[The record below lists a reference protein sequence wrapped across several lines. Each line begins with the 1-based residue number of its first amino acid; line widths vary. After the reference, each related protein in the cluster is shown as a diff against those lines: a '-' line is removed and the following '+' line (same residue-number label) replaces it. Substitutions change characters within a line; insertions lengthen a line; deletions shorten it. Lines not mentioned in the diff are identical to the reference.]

1 MAIEKISE
9 IWPEW
14 RVTELIGE
22 GTLAKVYRAVCDDT
36 SEVCAVKVVSLPR
49 DEADIE
55 AMRAEGMS
63 DIEIISYYSDV
74 VNDIVTELK
83 LAQALKDDP
92 NIVKLYDYSVAER
105 EGSIGWDILIRT
117 ELLVPLNKYM
127 AVCPVTEAD
136 TVKMASDIC
145 SALEFCETLNVI
157 HRDIKPE
164 SIFISEEGD
173 FKLTDFTITKENG
186 QTGSALSTRGGF
198 VYLAPEIVAGGEYDT
213 RADIY
218 SIGLLMYKL
227 CNGGFM
233 PFVDE
238 SSSYED
244 RKNAVNRRLDGE
256 ALPEPRETTPEL
268 AGVILKACAFD
279 PAQRYAS
286 AAEFRA
292 ALEELKDIVGF
303 PIIAVDYQTMVAAG
317 SIAVAAPVPPEL
329 DPDEKIDID
338 APIADDENMGAVH
351 VPSVAPEED
360 FTIDHSFSY
369 DPPIR
374 GKQKES
380 KSGDKNKKKKIIIIV
395 SISVA
400 AALLIGLALFFIL
413 RGGNDDKSDP
423 VTVSEQIITLLKEDK
438 FDDVTELYRKYRGD
452 KSKLYSA
459 FMTRLDQ
466 IYTEFKENGQS
477 GYYDDVIAEL
487 DYIESLDIK
496 EISGKI
502 ASVREQVEALYAS
515 INGYEDGIAKE
526 GVDYIE
532 ALRSF
537 ALVIPEDDAH
547 YSDAQKRMEALV
559 ELICGEADSKVSH
572 YPDAIEY
579 INSALEA
586 LPENEKLKA
595 KFEELKAAYLE
606 KLLAEADE
614 MIADEDYEDAFSKLN
629 YALEVLGESEEID
642 ERINT
647 IIEKYIEDIDE
658 LAADKDYDEA
668 IELVDEA
675 IDLFAENESANETLT
690 AKKNEMIESRY
701 LDEIEELM
709 VAREYEEAKT
719 LLADALEE
727 LPESEALKEIET
739 NFVNRIEADFSQEI
753 NDCLKQN
760 RFVDAKELYN
770 EALALCPESAVVAE
784 LLNTINEAVDE
795 FYSEQIMKLLDKYD
809 FDSATETLNE
819 WRSLYPESEELA
831 QLQEVIID
839 EMEQFYIDEADNLVD
854 AYDYYGAIA
863 LLEKANELL
872 PSNERIMN
880 KLTELEQ
887 NAPADLADIDCSD
900 SSYVKV
906 KNSETTDCFDN
917 SYAKSVSFNANK
929 KAFAEYELD
938 GDYSRFTAT
947 IFTTSNMSKSIY
959 IYLDGSSTPVKEYH
973 DITDDTEPIALN
985 IDVSGCSSMRI
996 EVEGSLFAV
1005 STRYVELGNPVL
1017 YK

>member
-36 SEVCAVKVVSLPR
+36 SEACAIKVVSLPR

-55 AMRAEGMS
+55 AMRADGMS

-92 NIVKLYDYSVAER
+92 NIVKLYDYNVVER
-105 EGSIGWDILIRT
+105 EGNIGWDILIRT
-117 ELLVPLNKYM
+117 ELLVPMNKYM

-145 SALEFCETLNVI
+145 SALEFCETVNVI

-186 QTGSALSTRGGF
+186 QTGSALSTKGGF
-198 VYLAPEIVAGGEYDT
+198 VYLAPEIVVGGEYDT

-268 AGVILKACAFD
+268 AKVILKACAFD
-279 PAQRYAS
+279 PAERYAS

-292 ALEELKDIVGF
+292 ALEELKELVGF
-303 PIIAVDYQTMVAAG
+303 PIIAVDYQTMVAAD
-317 SIAVAAPVPPEL
+317 SIAIAGSVPAEL
-329 DPDEKIDID
+329 DPDVKIDID
-338 APIADDENMGAVH
+338 APMSESDTPETISKSPVVPDE
-351 VPSVAPEED
+351 E

-374 GKQKES
+374 GKQK
-380 KSGDKNKKKKIIIIV
+380 DKKTGADSKKKKIIIIV

-400 AALLIGLALFFIL
+400 AALLIGLTLFFVF
-413 RGGNDDKSDP
+413 RGGDDDKSDP
-423 VTVSEQIITLLKEDK
+423 VTVSEQIVNLLKEDK
-438 FDDVTELYRKYRGD
+438 FDDVMDLYRKYRGD

-466 IYTEFKENGQS
+466 IYDEFRENGQS
-477 GYYDDVIAEL
+477 SYYDDVIAEL
-487 DYIESLDIK
+487 DFIESLGIK

-502 ASVREQVEALYAS
+502 ASVRELVVALNDS
-515 INGYEDGIAKE
+515 INGYEAGIANE
-526 GVDYIE
+526 SVDYIK
-532 ALRSF
+532 ALRNF
-537 ALVIPEDDAH
+537 ALVIPEDTVHYEDAR
-547 YSDAQKRMEALV
+547 SRMNDLID
-559 ELICGEADSKVSH
+559 LICAEADSKTSH

-579 INSALEA
+579 INSALEI
-586 LPENEKLKA
+586 LPENEKLVA
-595 KFEELKAAYLE
+595 KFDELKAAYLE
-606 KLLAEADE
+606 KLLDEADE
-614 MIADEDYEDAFSKLN
+614 MIGNNEFEKAVDKLA
-629 YALEVLGESEEID
+629 YALEILGECEEIE
-642 ERINT
+642 ERFNT
-647 IIEKYIEDIDE
+647 IIEKYITDIDD
-658 LAADKDYDEA
+658 LVADDDFDEA

-675 IDLFAENESANETLT
+675 IELFAENEEANETLT
-690 AKKNEMIESRY
+690 AKKNEIIEKRY

-709 VAREYEEAKT
+709 LDKKYEEAKT
-719 LLADALEE
+719 LLTAALEE
-727 LPESEALKEIET
+727 LPDSEALKEVENT
-739 NFVNRIEADFSQEI
+739 FVTRIEADYSLEI
-753 NDCLKQN
+753 NDRIKQN
-760 RFVDAKELYN
+760 KFVEAKELYN
-770 EALALCPESAVVAE
+770 EALVLCPDSPTIAE
-784 LLNTINEAVDE
+784 LNNTINEAIDE
-795 FYSEQIMKLLDKYD
+795 YYAAEIMRLLGKYD
-809 FDSATETLNE
+809 FDSATEALNE
-819 WRSLYPESEELA
+819 WRTLYPESEDLSELQNA
-831 QLQEVIID
+831 IIE
-839 EMEQFYIDEADNLVD
+839 EMEQFYIDEAENLVE

-863 LLEKANELL
+863 VLERATELL
-872 PSNERIMN
+872 PGNERIMN
-880 KLTELEQ
+880 KLTELER
-887 NAPADLADIDCSD
+887 NAPADLADIDCRD
-900 SSYVKV
+900 SSYVKM
-906 KNSETTDCFDN
+906 KNSETSDCFGN
-917 SYAKSVSFNANK
+917 SYSKCISFNANK
-929 KAFAEYELD
+929 KAYAEYELD
-938 GDYSRFTAT
+938 GEYTRFTAT

-959 IYLDGSSTPVKEYH
+959 IYLDGTLYKEIH
-973 DITDDTEPIALN
+973 DITDKTEPISLN
-985 IDVSGCSSMRI
+985 LDVSGCSTMKI
-996 EVEGSLFAV
+996 AVEGSIFAI
-1005 STRYVELGNPVL
+1005 SDRYVELGNPVL